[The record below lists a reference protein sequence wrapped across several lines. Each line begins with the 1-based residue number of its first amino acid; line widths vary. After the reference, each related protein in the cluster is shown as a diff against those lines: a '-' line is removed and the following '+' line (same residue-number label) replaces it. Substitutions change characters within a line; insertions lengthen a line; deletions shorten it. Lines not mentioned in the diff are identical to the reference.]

1 MRRNN
6 MVQQFVGEPDP
17 YSEGA
22 NAEGIGYEQVE
33 FDIKCGTLSVVVPAD
48 TLDDD
53 VLNEPRLV
61 HIKIETM
68 DGQKLEFEINHG
80 DNENF
85 EV

>member
-22 NAEGIGYEQVE
+22 NAEGIGYEQVI
-33 FDIKCGTLSVVVPAD
+33 FDIKSGTLSVVVPAD
-48 TLDDD
+48 TPDED
-53 VLNEPRLV
+53 VLSDPRVV

-68 DGQKLEFEINHG
+68 DGQTLEFEINHHG
-80 DNENF
+80 DDSI